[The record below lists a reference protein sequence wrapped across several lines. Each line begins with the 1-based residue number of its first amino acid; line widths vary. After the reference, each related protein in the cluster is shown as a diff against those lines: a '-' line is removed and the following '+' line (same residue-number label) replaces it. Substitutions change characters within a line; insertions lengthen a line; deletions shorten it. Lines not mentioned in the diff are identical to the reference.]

1 MSNEASQQEA
11 APAATLSRVKA
22 LCAAAGRA
30 IDWFETTSLCL
41 ALSLLALTIIANVFA
56 RFFAQSIYFI
66 EEISEFLIIF
76 ITFVGLS
83 YAARKARHI
92 RMGAFLDLLPD
103 VIEKTLIFIIST
115 ISACVM
121 FIMAHHAW
129 YYMLEVKAME
139 QTTAALRLPYWIFMI
154 IIPVGFVAAGIQYV
168 RTVIKN
174 IVEKEVWLSSDQ
186 QSEYDVLEEEGRGA

>member
-1 MSNEASQQEA
+1 MSNRTSQQEA
-11 APAATLSRVKA
+11 PPPKQPRFKA
-22 LCAAAGRA
+22 LFTTIGHT

-41 ALSLLALTIIANVFA
+41 ALSLLTLAIIANVFA

-115 ISACVM
+115 VSAGVM
-121 FIMAHHAW
+121 FIMAYHAW
-129 YYMLEVKAME
+129 HYMLEVKSME
-139 QTTAALRLPYWIFMI
+139 QTTSALRLPYWIFMI
-154 IIPVGFVAAGIQYV
+154 IIPIGFAAAGIQYV
-168 RTVIKN
+168 RTIIKN

-186 QSEYDVLEEEGRGA
+186 QSEYEDLEEEGDAA